1 MKITSEPG
9 GLNRCRAKP
18 GECGPLCSRFAF
30 WQARRD
36 DGRDLRPTSI
46 IPLLPRFMYAPCIP
60 THLPN
65 EDVCCLLERRLIT
78 CDITTPSPQQ
88 LNAFDQQYRN
98 VQDQGATQTGV
109 RVSANCN
116 LRSWAG
122 GSDYLP
128 HSSTHTF
135 QVSIK
140 FTKSSTTKRGKW
152 DVRQHIYIQFHIPRH
167 ARIASR
173 KRHERHGD
181 TSNGLRGPLLLA
193 SSGNGSG

>member
-1 MKITSEPG
+1 MT
-9 GLNRCRAKP
+9 RCRAKP

-46 IPLLPRFMYAPCIP
+46 IPLLPRFMYASCIP
-60 THLPN
+60 TYRMRMYVVCWSAGLLHVILLP
-65 EDVCCLLERRLIT
+65 
-78 CDITTPSPQQ
+78 PSPQQ
-88 LNAFDQQYRN
+88 LDAFDQQYWN
-98 VQDQGATQTGV
+98 VQDQGATQPGV

-122 GSDYLP
+122 GSDHLP

-135 QVSIK
+135 QVSIKFTK

-167 ARIASR
+167 ARNASR

-181 TSNGLRGPLLLA
+181 TSNGLRGPLLLT
-193 SSGNGSG
+193 SPGNGSD